1 MVHQP
6 VHRRHGHRSGAPD
19 DAPGPLPAHVAIGAG
34 KLADPVAAQEQI
46 QPVVMQ
52 PHREQL
58 LVGKADGRRGTEMLE
73 FLLVAPLPGG
83 IEGAEHLSEQHAVF
97 GGLPLIAA
105 AAQDQLLLQPP
116 FHIVLRVLDNAV
128 LMGHTTVVPA

>member
-1 MVHQP
+1 
-6 VHRRHGHRSGAPD
+6 
-19 DAPGPLPAHVAIGAG
+19 
-34 KLADPVAAQEQI
+34 
-46 QPVVMQ
+46 
-52 PHREQL
+52 
-58 LVGKADGRRGTEMLE
+58 MLE

-128 LMGHTTVVPA
+128 LMGHTTVVPAWGQPVMGAEGLVAGRDVEGVAAVAVAAGG